1 LQIKIFIII
10 IFQENADDDRLSVWG
25 LLTTRSLYL
34 PLFIV
39 ICMHL
44 SQQVCQLLKK

>member
-1 LQIKIFIII
+1 
-10 IFQENADDDRLSVWG
+10 LSVWG

-44 SQQVCQLLKK
+44 SQQVCQLLKNRSNSSELIKIPY